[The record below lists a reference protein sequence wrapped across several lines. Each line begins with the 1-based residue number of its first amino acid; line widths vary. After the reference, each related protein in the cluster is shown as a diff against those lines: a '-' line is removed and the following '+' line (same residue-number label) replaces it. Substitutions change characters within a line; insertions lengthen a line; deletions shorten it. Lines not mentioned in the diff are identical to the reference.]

1 MSLMGRGEQVSNGRG
16 VKGGDWLP
24 VRWVVVYLRPN
35 WFQQRRAEKIER
47 GLVTGGGRDRQDQQA
62 TGNKQQIT
70 ANYNSDSQQ
79 PTRRQKVFS

>member
-1 MSLMGRGEQVSNGRG
+1 MVMEVMEMSLMGRGEQVSNGRG

-47 GLVTGGGRDRQDQQA
+47 PGDRGGGRQDQQA
-62 TGNKQQIT
+62 TSNKQQ
-70 ANYNSDSQQ
+70 QQ
-79 PTRRQKVFS
+79 I